1 MTLAPEMPKFDVRGD
16 SVTIAHR
23 EYLGDIIS
31 SSTAGA
37 FDISSFDINPAS
49 SDSFPWLSTIAGQS
63 FQQYKFDG
71 LIFEFRS
78 FSADALNSTNTA
90 LGSVSACI
98 CYDYNDQNPQ
108 SRYDIENTDWSS
120 ACKPSENMNIPVE
133 CKPSQTG
140 MNGLLYVLNTPG
152 VPAGADPKTYFMG
165 KMFIATQGFQG
176 TSVNIG
182 SLYVTYKIRLFKPVM
197 TRPLAQA
204 HLVYKTRNSPTINQP
219 FGTVAS
225 GDPSLY
231 DCDTLGVSF
240 PLNGGLYDRM
250 VWNRKHLVVGQV
262 FMITLLYQGSV
273 TSNLSRPNFTLS
285 SNLQALTLTDGGF
298 STTESAPNPNVN
310 TGSSILLLSLAV
322 RVTSNNMDASLTG
335 TATGLIPTGTTA
347 VKIRIM
353 QVSGADPAR

>member
-1 MTLAPEMPKFDVRGD
+1 MPYYYPTTQRRRRYAAPVRTRYTGSGAYQRRVYQPRRYARRIYGNGAYTYDNPGPYGRVGEFLGGHIGNYVAPGGSGRTYGSKVGRYIGHKVGKLFGSGAYTYDPNASLESRPVTLAPEMPKFDVRGD

-197 TRPLAQA
+197 TRPLA
-204 HLVYKTRNSPTINQP
+204 
-219 FGTVAS
+219 
-225 GDPSLY
+225 
-231 DCDTLGVSF
+231 
-240 PLNGGLYDRM
+240 
-250 VWNRKHLVVGQV
+250 
-262 FMITLLYQGSV
+262 
-273 TSNLSRPNFTLS
+273 
-285 SNLQALTLTDGGF
+285 
-298 STTESAPNPNVN
+298 
-310 TGSSILLLSLAV
+310 
-322 RVTSNNMDASLTG
+322 
-335 TATGLIPTGTTA
+335 
-347 VKIRIM
+347 
-353 QVSGADPAR
+353 